1 MRLDLSNEFYPWKRQ
16 KIKLMKTS
24 SMKRIFHII
33 AAVLIFQTGFS
44 QKVIERDFKSQFAR
58 FGVDGCFV
66 LYNQA
71 DNEFVKYNSSLCDS
85 GYIPAST
92 FKIPHS
98 LIALEEGIIKDTNQ
112 IIKWDGHEWP
122 NNAWN
127 QNQTLRTAMKYSCVW
142 VFVGFAEQI
151 GIDTYYKYV
160 RSFDYGNKDLTGP
173 PTRFWLAGLFK
184 ISANQQIDFLRKF
197 YNYELPVAR
206 ESIDVVKNI
215 IVLEQTDNYKLSGK
229 TGGGMLTE
237 TDYIMWLVGYVEKD
251 QKLYY
256 YAMNFK
262 TNDFTKLSPARYEI
276 TKAILRELQ
285 IID

>member
-1 MRLDLSNEFYPWKRQ
+1 
-16 KIKLMKTS
+16 MKAS
-24 SMKRIFHII
+24 FMKRIFYII
-33 AAVLIFQTGFS
+33 AAVWISQMGFS
-44 QKVIERDFKSQFAR
+44 QKVVERDFRSHFAR
-58 FGVDGCFV
+58 YGVEGCFV

-71 DNEFVKYNSSLCDS
+71 DNEFVRYNSSLCDS

-98 LIALEEGIIKDTNQ
+98 LIALEEGVIKDTNQ

-122 NNAWN
+122 ISTWN
-127 QNQTLRTAMKYSCVW
+127 HNHTLKTAMKYSVVW
-142 VFVGFAEQI
+142 VYVGFAEQI
-151 GIDTYYKYV
+151 GIDTYYDYV

-215 IVLEQTDNYKLSGK
+215 IVMEETETYKLSGK

-251 QKLYY
+251 HKPYY
-256 YAMNFK
+256 FAMNFK
-262 TNDFTKLSPARYEI
+262 TNDFTKQSPSRYEI
-276 TKAILRELQ
+276 TKDILRELK